1 MTEINKYAKLL
12 KRYQCQIST
21 MCENTVCIAVLAFKT
36 TESMS
41 TEHIFSGQIIQ
52 SLWPSIKLDT
62 KLRIEQD
69 HNDAIV
75 ET

>member
-1 MTEINKYAKLL
+1 
-12 KRYQCQIST
+12 